1 MSSFWLFFYC
11 SLTARITNFSLAL
24 RGEGARRAGEGLL
37 FHLSANL
44 LIETPFTVLGVCG
57 RGEWTGVVVN
67 LLEDADEVL
76 VVFIGKVE
84 DVVNLLLVNR

>member
-1 MSSFWLFFYC
+1 M
-11 SLTARITNFSLAL
+11 
-24 RGEGARRAGEGLL
+24 
-37 FHLSANL
+37 LSANL
-44 LIETPFTVLGVCG
+44 LIKTPFTVLSVCG
-57 RGEWTGVVVN
+57 RGERTGVIVD